1 MPYSNYPQVTPHYLY
16 PDNANVYVSKRKS
29 RGFTTIEILIV
40 VVIIAIAAF
49 TAIPMMSSA
58 ASMQIKSASNMI
70 IADLEYAKSIAISR
84 SQNYSVVFDTIAE
97 SYEIHDQSGTVI
109 PHPIKKGFDYIID
122 FQNDSRLNKV
132 NINSVDFNGTSSV
145 QFDSLG
151 SPDNGGTISIQAGG
165 NTITITVEPVT
176 GYVRVE

>member
-1 MPYSNYPQVTPHYLY
+1 M
-16 PDNANVYVSKRKS
+16 RIS

-58 ASMQIKSASNMI
+58 SSMQVRSASNMI
-70 IADLEYAKSIAISR
+70 IGDLEYAKSIAISR
-84 SQNYSVVFDTIAE
+84 SQNYSVVFDTSAE
-97 SYEIHDQSGTVI
+97 SYEIQDQSGNVI
-109 PHPIKKGFDYIID
+109 AHPIKKGFDYIID

-132 NINSVDFNGTSSV
+132 NIDSTTLSSNTVTFN
-145 QFDSLG
+145 SLG
-151 SPDNGGTISIQAGG
+151 SPDNGGTITVEAGG
-165 NTITITVEPVT
+165 DSITITVEPVT